1 MIVRYRQDLKQLSRE
16 LRNKSTLAEVLLWN
30 QLKQRKMLGYQFARQ
45 KPIWDYIVDF
55 YCPKLKL
62 VVEIDGDSHRDRF
75 ATDLRRQQLI
85 QNMGIHFLRFNDLD
99 VKKGMRNVLQV
110 IEIWITQQRKT
121 TP

>member
-99 VKKGMRNVLQV
+99 VKKDMRNVLQV
-110 IEIWITQQRKT
+110 IENWITQHRKT

>member
-99 VKKGMRNVLQV
+99 VKKDMGNVLQV
-110 IEIWITQQRKT
+110 IGNWITQQRKT